1 MSENCPTCGDGLVS
15 ATVDAQRAELA
26 RLREENKYLSRAL
39 GHAENQLEGY
49 SDIDRLRQHNDA
61 LRAEC
66 KAERAAVT
74 TRVVH
79 GTPMLAM
86 LVDDRIG
93 DPKILTLHNAR
104 ARVDELGALNGGTT

>member
-1 MSENCPTCGDGLVS
+1 MSDILKLLSECNAHVNGDCRTLACRQPDGSFSCPTKRV
-15 ATVDAQRAELA
+15 AAELT
-26 RLREENKYLSRAL
+26 RLRE
-39 GHAENQLEGY
+39 
-49 SDIDRLRQHNDA
+49 HNDA

-104 ARVDELGALNGGTT
+104 ACVDELGAMDGGTHGV